1 MNVALFFA
9 LAAIPL
15 VVSGQKL
22 LSAKSA
28 KAVVKCDSVLLFHAL
43 IFNMRL
49 IVFWLE

>member
-1 MNVALFFA
+1 MNVTLFFA
-9 LAAIPL
+9 LTAIPL
-15 VVSGQKL
+15 VVSGEKL